1 MYINSLPMASSH
13 SLFAPRI
20 SNLLHRTRVLL
31 PQLLALSYMAF
42 QLTQPSSLFPTV
54 TTVTS
59 KMGHLLLKPMAMHLL
74 IRLLVLDKRV
84 NNVPMILLSHGN
96 ASSRQILMRISEQ
109 PNVAVRRVLATILKR
124 TLKRSW
130 MLSRRNYP
138 SVSGD
143 GRTFMS
149 SLLNGRVNED
159 VLNGLAS
166 LSRRN
171 TNKYVDIFPI
181 CAYSN
186 IP

>member
-1 MYINSLPMASSH
+1 
-13 SLFAPRI
+13 
-20 SNLLHRTRVLL
+20 
-31 PQLLALSYMAF
+31 
-42 QLTQPSSLFPTV
+42 
-54 TTVTS
+54 
-59 KMGHLLLKPMAMHLL
+59 MAMHLL

-109 PNVAVRRVLATILKR
+109 PNVAVRRVPATILKR
-124 TLKRSW
+124 TLKHSW

-166 LSRRN
+166 LSR
-171 TNKYVDIFPI
+171 
-181 CAYSN
+181 
-186 IP
+186 